1 VVADVTTRVAA
12 PRPSLN
18 VMNRFLLESRGAT
31 ALRTTTILI
40 GAYFTLSL
48 LTLAVAVLLRDDPT
62 IVNIAVWI
70 RGCFAAA
77 SGGVLLA
84 LAMRASRGSAAA
96 YLRVRIIAPIIV
108 VAITV
113 IVLLPGTFPLWMK
126 VEQAACGLLLLA
138 VAVVVNLRRTRAVF
152 SAR

>member
-1 VVADVTTRVAA
+1 
-12 PRPSLN
+12 
-18 VMNRFLLESRGAT
+18 MNTVLIESRGTT

-40 GAYFTLSL
+40 ACYLALSV
-48 LTLAVAVLLRDDPT
+48 LTLVAAALMRNDADL
-62 IVNIAVWI
+62 VNVAVWI

-77 SGGVLLA
+77 SGAVLLA
-84 LAMRASRGSAAA
+84 LAVRAERGSASA
-96 YLRVRIIAPIIV
+96 YRRIRIISVIIV

-138 VAVVVNLRRTRAVF
+138 VAVIVNHPRTRALF
-152 SAR
+152 AAR